1 MRKRSHHQACLRARS
16 SRQQELPFPTNVLPV
31 LKDTNYLMAH
41 RPALEHLLVALLK
54 SSEDAVLTVSP
65 QGGIETWSAG
75 AERLYGYAEEEMIGQ
90 SLRRLLPVYESPQLE
105 SFLSASNSQGDR
117 MEVGERLHKNG
128 SRVLVA
134 VRRSVIR
141 GERGEA
147 EGILEMAQALD
158 PHEAFWSPE
167 EAPLSLL
174 MNQVPG
180 LLWTTDRKLRISAH
194 WGIGVPASKIRPR
207 ALVGRDVRELLRAA
221 DPHATPIT
229 EHYSALQGDVSHF
242 EYAWR
247 GAMLEIR
254 VGPLRSASGQIIGC
268 LGAAVDVTDRKKSEE
283 QALYQAR
290 HDGLTGLANYREF
303 MDRFEAEVRRADR
316 SHHFFALLLL
326 DLDQL
331 KRINDLHGHLAGNRS
346 LRRLAAVMKEHCRAT
361 DLAARYG
368 GDEFAVLLID
378 SDRGMAEHVAQ
389 RIEQRLCSDLEKP
402 MLSVSIGIGVYPDDG
417 RTPAEIIEAADQRL
431 YRRKKNSTERSLS
444 VP

>member
-90 SLRRLLPVYESPQLE
+90 SLRRLLPVYESPRLE
-105 SFLSASNSQGDR
+105 SLLSASNSQGDR

>member
-1 MRKRSHHQACLRARS
+1 MRKNSHHQACLRARS

-31 LKDTNYLMAH
+31 LKDENYFMAH
-41 RPALEHLLVALLK
+41 RPALEHLLTALLE
-54 SSEDAVLTVSP
+54 SSEDAVITVST
-65 QGGIETWSAG
+65 QGTIETWSAG
-75 AERLYGYAEEEMIGQ
+75 AERLYGYVEEEMLGQ

-105 SFLSASNSQGDR
+105 SFLCPSNGHADR
-117 MEVGERLHKNG
+117 VEVGERLHKNG

-141 GERGEA
+141 GDRGEA
-147 EGILEMAQALD
+147 EGILEMAEAVD
-158 PHEAFWSPE
+158 PHEAFWSPD

-174 MNQVPG
+174 MEQVPG

-194 WGIGVPASKIRPR
+194 WGMGLPASKIRPR
-207 ALVGRDVRELLRAA
+207 ALVGRDVRELLEAT
-221 DPHATPIT
+221 DPHATPT
-229 EHYSALQGDVSHF
+229 AEHYAALQGIVSHF
-242 EYAWR
+242 EYAWK
-247 GAMLEIR
+247 GAVLEIR
-254 VGPLRSASGQIIGC
+254 VGPLRSASGQVIGC
-268 LGAAVDVTDRKKSEE
+268 LGAAVDVTGRKKSEE

-316 SHHFFALLLL
+316 SHRSFTLLLL

-331 KRINDLHGHLAGNRS
+331 KRINDLQGHLAGNRA
-346 LRRLAAVMKEHCRAT
+346 LRRLAAVMREHCRAT

-389 RIEQRLCSDLEKP
+389 RIEQRLSSDHEKP
-402 MLSVSIGIGVYPDDG
+402 QLSVSIGVGVYPDDG
-417 RTPAEIIEAADQRL
+417 RTSAEIIEAADQRL
-431 YRRKKNSTERSLS
+431 YRRKKNSSERSLS
-444 VP
+444 AP